1 MSSSLHPYNSCRRSH
16 AQDCCTFWSQCHLHN
31 FSSTRRTQTIPRRV
45 HCRHQCHLQH
55 GEWAYS
61 SLTNAS
67 LAQPSHFYSK
77 RLDLHNKHHSSF
89 MQTRRTCTGL
99 CVACAGCIA
108 NTIFA
113 AIRRRGVAA
122 CSGISATTTSS
133 RASAELRPS
142 SVHCAAALKAV
153 CNAAHHTGDTCI
165 GQGVTAA

>member
-1 MSSSLHPYNSCRRSH
+1 MSSSLHPHNSCRRSH

-61 SLTNAS
+61 SLTKAL
-67 LAQPSHFYSK
+67 LAQPSHFYLK

-99 CVACAGCIA
+99 CVACFLHVTYASP
-108 NTIFA
+108 A
-113 AIRRRGVAA
+113 AVSRRRIGAG
-122 CSGISATTTSS
+122 SG
-133 RASAELRPS
+133 P
-142 SVHCAAALKAV
+142 
-153 CNAAHHTGDTCI
+153 NAA
-165 GQGVTAA
+165 TARFGAWAEGRKASTHWS